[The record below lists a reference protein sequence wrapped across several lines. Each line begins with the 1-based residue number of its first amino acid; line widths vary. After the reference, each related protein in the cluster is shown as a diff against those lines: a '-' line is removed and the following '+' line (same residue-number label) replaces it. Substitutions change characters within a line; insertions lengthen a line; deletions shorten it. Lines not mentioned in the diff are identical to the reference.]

1 MALWKFSNL
10 NKYGNIRTRIIY
22 RPDGESF
29 GINPKGFGPFIGIS
43 RFKYESKSPFQPA
56 LVNIKGKK
64 YMVPDWK
71 EVLPETTINDI
82 KAGEVEK
89 RGRKKGQSQ
98 ISNTIVKTPSSSSSE
113 IYTTTFYPNSG
124 KYYCD
129 CPGTWRTAGNCKH
142 VKSLRTKIEKN
153 V

>member
-10 NKYGNIRTRIIY
+10 NKYGNIRSRIIY
-22 RPDGESF
+22 RPDGEAF
-29 GINPKGFGPFIGIS
+29 NINPKGFGPFIGVS
-43 RFKYESKSPFQPA
+43 RFKYESRSYFQPS
-56 LVNIKGKK
+56 LVQVKDKK

-82 KAGEVEK
+82 KK
-89 RGRKKGQSQ
+89 SDPKPNSKKGQTKLP
-98 ISNTIVKTPSSSSSE
+98 NVVVKSPSSSSDE
-113 IYTTTFYPNSG
+113 IYTTTYYPNSG

-142 VKSLRTKIEKN
+142 VKKMKN
-153 V
+153 DK